1 MSTGKYVMRWS
12 EILGESKAIQWKAP
26 HYSDHEVVWVDPNLV
41 DQSWSKDK
49 DHYISGP
56 DHKNAI
62 GKRYDRFGSWLS
74 TAEEPVE
81 MSVLSL
87 DWKNE
92 IYFSNGRHRFV
103 WMKSHGAQA
112 VPVLVPSEQAQEIK
126 DRFGA
131 HQQQTMIDEAFNISG
146 DQIHWSFK
154 NDRMWNG
161 DFKVGNTRFSIDFAE
176 ENGEEP
182 TCWDVEFSALTG
194 STKFRNS
201 GEMGNDSLKV
211 FGIVISGIFELISET
226 HPQTIKFTGSTIE
239 RRDGLYTKMLN
250 RFSSQLKHL
259 GYSWT
264 SKALTHTVV
273 FTVEKLPSS

>member
-1 MSTGKYVMRWS
+1 MRWS

-74 TAEEPVE
+74 TAREPVE

-112 VPVLVPSEQAQEIK
+112 IPVLVPSEQAQEIK

-131 HQQQTMIDEAFNISG
+131 AHQETMIDEAFNLTG
-146 DQIHWSFK
+146 NQIHWTFK
-154 NDRMWNG
+154 DNRMWNG
-161 DFKVGNTRFSIDFAE
+161 DFHIGKKKFGIDFSE

-182 TCWDVEFSALTG
+182 TCWDVEFSASHGYTR
-194 STKFRNS
+194 FRNS
-201 GEMGNDSLKV
+201 GEMGSESLKV
-211 FGIVISGIFELISET
+211 FGVVIGGILELIEET
-226 HPQTIKFTGSTIE
+226 QPHKIKFTGSKDE
-239 RRDGLYTKMLN
+239 RRDGLYAKMLN
-250 RFSSQLKHL
+250 RFANQLKHL
-259 GYSWT
+259 GYSWKSYEKT
-264 SKALTHTVV
+264 YTVV
-273 FTVEKLPSS
+273 FIVEKLPSS